1 MAENQESESQRME
14 LSGLVVGACTLKA
27 ISVRSTNE
35 QTDQF
40 VEIRIEF
47 LDKDQNDCVTSGRGE
62 DLFDAISKAIQP
74 LCTNKVEFQ
83 FEEKD
88 CSGGRIQWIAHCQ
101 ALEHSEFELG
111 LGKSVMDNPTIGATH
126 AALKAAN
133 HAGQLKSSYRS
144 NNQKQLRQIASQ
156 TLSELE
162 GVLCSER
169 ISPRQ
174 AAEAEY
180 LLIESLNRAASSA
193 VIVSSNHPRRDSIL
207 SLYDTSAWLYDSS
220 GRKRESLLETEHWLA
235 WYPGLEHDSFT
246 VEEIIQTMPAVAAA
260 KIPWIIKLL
269 ENPESLF
276 RFRGAVSL
284 RDHDVLHV
292 LLGRGLQDQDEAFVI
307 GFAMG
312 TAKKSS
318 PIQRRVLRF
327 VLGRVYPEP
336 YRIPRS
342 LLPAFDLGFACGRE
356 TGAKDL
362 YKRNLDSL
370 LGISVRQARIE
381 CGLDTKILKRYFRA
395 EQLRIPMTIA
405 SVRLP
410 TEP

>member
-1 MAENQESESQRME
+1 MAENLKNVSQRTE
-14 LSGLVVGACTLKA
+14 LSGLIVGACTLQA
-27 ISVRSTNE
+27 ISVGSTSS
-35 QTDQF
+35 QSDSL

-47 LDKDQNDCVTSGRGE
+47 LDKDQNDCVASGLGK
-62 DLFDAISKAIQP
+62 DLLAAISTTVQS
-74 LCTNKVEFQ
+74 LCTNKVEFR
-83 FEEKD
+83 FEERD
-88 CSGGRIQWIAHCQ
+88 CHGGRIQWVAHCQ
-101 ALEHSEFELG
+101 ALEHHEFQFG
-111 LGKSVMDNPTIGATH
+111 LGKSISDNPTIGATH

-133 HAGQLKSSYRS
+133 HAGQLKAAYRS

-162 GVLCSER
+162 SVLCSER
-169 ISPRQ
+169 IAPRQ
-174 AAEAEY
+174 TAEAEY

-193 VIVSSNHPRRDSIL
+193 VIVSSNHPRRDSVL

-220 GRKRESLLETEHWLA
+220 GNKRESLLRTDHWLA
-235 WYPGLEHDSFT
+235 WYPGLENDSLT
-246 VEEIIQTMPAVAAA
+246 VEEIVDSMPAVAAS
-260 KIPWIIKLL
+260 KIPWIIKIL
-269 ENPESLF
+269 ENPESPF

-312 TAKKSS
+312 TAKKAS

-336 YRIPRS
+336 YRIPTS

-356 TGAKDL
+356 TGTKGL
-362 YKRNLDSL
+362 YKLKLDSL
-370 LGISVRQARIE
+370 LGNSVRQARIE
-381 CGLDTKILKRYFRA
+381 CGIDTDVLKRYFRA
-395 EQLRIPMTIA
+395 EQRRIPMTIA

-410 TEP
+410 TEL